1 MDLAGRKG
9 TVELAIP
16 ILFSLP
22 YITILWFKDVGF
34 FLCYLLL
41 GRARMGT
48 DFRISHFEFGFLLYV
63 NRFGERYVKREGNR
77 PWGTCELCSTGL
89 NVKVQPPVPGHR
101 ERSHVVPA
109 RQALPLSG

>member
-1 MDLAGRKG
+1 MKTPLPMLDPREMICEKVNVSHRSTITWIISHMDLAGRKG

-22 YITILWFKDVGF
+22 YITIRWFKDVGF

-63 NRFGERYVKREGNR
+63 NRFGERYAKR
-77 PWGTCELCSTGL
+77 
-89 NVKVQPPVPGHR
+89 R
-101 ERSHVVPA
+101 E
-109 RQALPLSG
+109 